1 VRGRAP
7 SLRFRGVYAARPA
20 PFRIEP
26 ERARELV
33 RGGGDVGGGGGGALL
48 LDIRRSDDPG
58 TGLAGAERVAP
69 DELPGRV
76 GEFPR
81 DVPIV
86 LACS

>member
-1 VRGRAP
+1 VSRAP

-20 PFRIEP
+20 PFRIDAEH
-26 ERARELV
+26 ARELS
-33 RGGGDVGGGGGGALL
+33 GGGALL
-48 LDIRRSDDPG
+48 LDIRRGDDPS
-58 TGLAGAERVAP
+58 TGLAGAERVSP

-76 GEFPR
+76 AEFPR

>member
-1 VRGRAP
+1 MSRAP

-26 ERARELV
+26 ERALEMT
-33 RGGGDVGGGGGGALL
+33 GGGAVL
-48 LDIRRSDDPG
+48 LDIRRSDDPA
-58 TGLAGAERVAP
+58 TGLAGAERVSP

-76 GEFPR
+76 AEFPR

>member
-1 VRGRAP
+1 VSRRPP

-20 PFRIEP
+20 PFRIDAS
-26 ERARELV
+26 RAAELAE
-33 RGGGDVGGGGGGALL
+33 GGATLI
-48 LDIRRSDDPG
+48 DVRRGDDPG
-58 TGLAGAERVAP
+58 TELPGAERVAP

-76 GEFPR
+76 AEFPR